1 MAKVY
6 NPALSEE
13 PRNHVTKFIPQ
24 VPRESLL
31 SWLENSGRLK
41 ASENDGYQDYKIS
54 EELDDFLEPEVYPS
68 DDEDDP
74 LED

>member
-13 PRNHVTKFIPQ
+13 PRDQAMKVIPPNQ
-24 VPRESLL
+24 RESLL
-31 SWLENSGRLK
+31 TWLESAGRLK
-41 ASENDGYQDYKIS
+41 ASEHDGYQDYRMP

-68 DDEDDP
+68 DEDEDP